1 MANEALPNPSLRAVD
16 DLALVRRV
24 VDRSPEAMAELH
36 DRYAPL
42 LLGVARRI
50 VGDAFEAEEVLHETF
65 LQAWSQAPRFDAGRS
80 SVSAWLVLAAR
91 ARALDR
97 ARARVGAVWEPGSKS
112 VEPVGGAE
120 GGGAQA
126 VRRRR
131 VRAALEALAGDE
143 RQVLELAFWQG
154 LSPREIAART
164 GAPLETV
171 QARTLL
177 ALRRLRQA
185 LRDEIRELM

>member
-1 MANEALPNPSLRAVD
+1 MANEAPPNPSLRAVD

-24 VDRSPEAMAELH
+24 ADRRTEALAELH

-50 VGDAFEAEEVLHETF
+50 VGGAFEAEEVLHETF
-65 LQAWSQAPRFDAGRS
+65 LQAWAQAPRFDAGRS

-97 ARARVGAVWEPGSKS
+97 VRARPGTAPAPS
-112 VEPVGGAE
+112 PGPAE
-120 GGGAQA
+120 LAGEARNEDA
-126 VRRRR
+126 HAARRRR

-143 RQVLELAFWQG
+143 RQVMELAFWRG
-154 LSPREIAART
+154 LSSREIAART
-164 GAPLETV
+164 GLPLETV
-171 QARTLL
+171 QTRTQL

-185 LRDEIRELM
+185 LRDEIRELI